1 MGDLMICMKHC
12 KSLQGAQN
20 IGDWKKAR
28 GWDIDNLTCSVK
40 WQVNKHT
47 QDSNYYIKYVS
58 IK

>member
-1 MGDLMICMKHC
+1 MY
-12 KSLQGAQN
+12 